1 MSYLD
6 ILVLYS
12 NFMGFKKYQVSAKTP
27 KVLPFDFTKKRLFT
41 MKTCH
46 KYVFHSCETHI
57 LTRLVITVL
66 YTIFLML

>member
-27 KVLPFDFTKKRLFT
+27 KVLPFDFTKKTFVHDEN
-41 MKTCH
+41 MPQICIS
-46 KYVFHSCETHI
+46 F
-57 LTRLVITVL
+57 
-66 YTIFLML
+66 M